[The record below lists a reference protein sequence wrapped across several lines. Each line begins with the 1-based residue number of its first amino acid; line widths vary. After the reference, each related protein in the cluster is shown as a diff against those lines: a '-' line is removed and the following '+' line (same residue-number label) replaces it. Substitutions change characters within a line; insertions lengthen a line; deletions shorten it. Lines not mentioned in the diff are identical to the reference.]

1 MSYAG
6 PSGQKNT
13 ARPPLKRAPAPRPS
27 TASNPTSTERNVA
40 FLAGVIVGA
49 TVGVGVALLLAPQSG
64 RSTRRRLLRKG
75 QRVTRRGGDVWEDL
89 GDALRDALERRR
101 EARQVRKDAPTN
113 GAQRKSFSLRAASS
127 L

>member
-13 ARPPLKRAPAPRPS
+13 ARPPLTRPMTPR
-27 TASNPTSTERNVA
+27 TTSSDRNVA

-49 TVGVGVALLLAPQSG
+49 TVGAGVALLLAPQSG
-64 RSTRRRLLRKG
+64 RSTRRRLMRQG
-75 QRVTRRGGDVWEDL
+75 RRVTRRGRNAWEDL
-89 GDALRDALERRR
+89 ADELRGAWERRR
-101 EARQVRKDAPTN
+101 EAARDDKADGPPD